1 MKKLFMVL
9 PLVFLLCFTFSCQQ
23 GEEVAEEVKPIVD
36 VEAEKQA
43 IREIVQ
49 KSFEAEQQKD
59 IDASMSLYAENAIFQ
74 PPNAPQF
81 EGLETLRNFL
91 TDLFKI
97 LVSIEGGS
105 TKVAISESGDMA
117 WDYGWN
123 RSVYEGAIE
132 EEWKY
137 LAVWKKINGEWK
149 IVAISYSS
157 NKPLK

>member
-9 PLVFLLCFTFSCQQ
+9 PLVFLLCYSLSCQQ
-23 GEEVAEEVKPIVD
+23 GEEVAEEVKPTVD

-59 IDASMSLYAENAIFQ
+59 IDGTISCYAENVVCQ
-74 PPNAPQF
+74 PPNMPQF
-81 EGLETLRNFL
+81 EGLEAFRNFY
-91 TDLFKI
+91 TEFFKI

-105 TKVAISESGDMA
+105 TKVVISESGDMA

-123 RSVYEGAIE
+123 RGVYEGSIE
-132 EEWKY
+132 DEGKY

-149 IVAISYSS
+149 VVAISYSS
-157 NKPLK
+157 DKPAK